1 MQQQR
6 GRHLTCLSDCFSCS
20 SVSILPLLPTFHEQM
35 DSALSSLSRNY
46 WHWQEIEAG
55 ALAGASGALFIEYRV
70 GCLCRGQICGLNHH
84 QRHTSDR
91 SRFAVVLFVTFSSC
105 VWFMPRCLR
114 YASAFVHI
122 YLFYRLSFA
131 EALLLFIRKLLISAL
146 LFFSFSLQKQKDK
159 VQTSSLWR
167 LLGQNIERPP
177 TTHKTITLVCSFIS
191 KLKLY

>member
-1 MQQQR
+1 MFIWLLFLQ
-6 GRHLTCLSDCFSCS
+6 FSL
-20 SVSILPLLPTFHEQM
+20 ILLLLPTFHEQM

-55 ALAGASGALFIEYRV
+55 ALAGACGALFIEYRV
-70 GCLCRGQICGLNHH
+70 GCLCRGQICGLNHP

-122 YLFYRLSFA
+122 YLFYCLSFA
-131 EALLLFIRKLLISAL
+131 EALLLFIRKLLILVL
-146 LFFSFSLQKQKDK
+146 LFFSFLCRSKKIKSRRPFYGGSLGKILNAHQLHIKP
-159 VQTSSLWR
+159 LPWFAA
-167 LLGQNIERPP
+167 L
-177 TTHKTITLVCSFIS
+177 
-191 KLKLY
+191 